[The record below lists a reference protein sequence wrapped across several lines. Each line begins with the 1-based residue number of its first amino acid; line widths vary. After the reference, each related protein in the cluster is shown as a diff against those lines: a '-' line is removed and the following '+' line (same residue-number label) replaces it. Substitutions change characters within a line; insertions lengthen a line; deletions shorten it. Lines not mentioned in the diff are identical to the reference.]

1 MKTLNKN
8 KLKKILNLIDKEKYY
23 DYVFVDCGSLELPE
37 SNLVISDVDKNILLI
52 SLFNINKDKCKN
64 FLKKK
69 NFNNKILGVISN
81 IMLHK
86 KKENRDINEY
96 YYYEKDQNN
105 IDLNKNEIDKKII
118 DKKNKFK
125 YFYKFKKRLK
135 EN

>member
-1 MKTLNKN
+1 MQNSFKR
-8 KLKKILNLIDKEKYY
+8 
-23 DYVFVDCGSLELPE
+23 
-37 SNLVISDVDKNILLI
+37 
-52 SLFNINKDKCKN
+52 
-64 FLKKK
+64 K

-86 KKENRDINEY
+86 KENRDINDY

-105 IDLNKNEIDKKII
+105 TDLNKSEIDKKII

-125 YFYKFKKRLK
+125 YFYKLIKDSRKLIKLFYDWI

>member
-1 MKTLNKN
+1 MNY
-8 KLKKILNLIDKEKYY
+8 EVEMFY

-37 SNLVISDVDKNILLI
+37 SNLVISDVDKNILLV

-86 KKENRDINEY
+86 KENIDIKEY

-105 IDLNKNEIDKKII
+105 IDINKNEIDKKIEV
-118 DKKNKFK
+118 KKNKFK
-125 YFYKFKKRLK
+125 YFDKFKKNLK
-135 EN
+135 KLIKLFYDWIEN